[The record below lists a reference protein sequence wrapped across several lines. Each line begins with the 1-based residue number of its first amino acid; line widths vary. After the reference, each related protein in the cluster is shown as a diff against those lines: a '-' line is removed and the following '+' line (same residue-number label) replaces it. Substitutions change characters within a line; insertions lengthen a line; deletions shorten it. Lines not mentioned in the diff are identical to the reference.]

1 MGSSPVGNGAPAF
14 SEALNLKTRLSY
26 GVGELAGALPTSANA
41 FLLLFFLTNV
51 AGLAPSLA
59 GAVILV
65 GKVWDAFSD
74 PIIGWLSDR
83 TRSPLG
89 RRYPW
94 MLAGAI
100 PLGLLTTLQWLLP
113 PTNQQW
119 LLFTFYATAGILA
132 FTAFT
137 AVQLPFAALAAEL
150 TQGYD
155 ARISL
160 ISFKSGF
167 SIGGS
172 IFTLVIAKV
181 IFARI
186 ADPGLQYLVLGAING
201 SLVILAIIFCVLGTL
216 PRYRAARHH
225 HPEVNITTST
235 SLFKQISAATQSRA
249 FLLVIGLYLCSWTG
263 VQVTAVVLP
272 YFVVDWM
279 GLAEQH
285 FIQMALVVQGT
296 AVCTMYGWNLLARHT
311 GKRSIYFMGIPVTLV
326 GLIGL
331 FFIQPGQVAW
341 MYGLG
346 CLAGVGVATVYLVP
360 WSMLPDVVDL
370 DELTTGKRREGIFY
384 GFVVFLQKIGIA
396 LAVFLTGRILDS
408 AGFVPT
414 LAGAPPPVQ
423 PESALWAIRLIMGPL
438 PVVTL
443 LLGLMFAYWYP
454 ISREVHAEIL
464 MKLKARHGSDL

>member
-1 MGSSPVGNGAPAF
+1 MGSSPAENQPAF
-14 SEALNLKTRLSY
+14 SEALTFKTRLSY
-26 GVGELAGALPTSANA
+26 GIGELAGALPTSANA

-65 GKVWDAFSD
+65 SKVWDAVSD
-74 PIIGWLSDR
+74 PVIGWLSDR
-83 TRSPLG
+83 TRSSLG

-94 MLAGAI
+94 MLAGAV
-100 PLGLLTTLQWLLP
+100 PLGLLTMIQWWLP

-119 LLFTFYATAGILA
+119 LLFTYYATAGVLA

-137 AVQLPFAALAAEL
+137 AVQLPFSALAAEL

-167 SIGGS
+167 SIVGS
-172 IFTLVIAKV
+172 IFTLVL
-181 IFARI
+181 ARI
-186 ADPGLQYLVLGAING
+186 IFEQVDNPAFQYITLGGING
-201 SLVILAIIFCVLGTL
+201 TLVIVAILLCVLGTL
-216 PRYRAARHH
+216 PRYRAARRR
-225 HPEVNITTST
+225 HPEVGVVTST
-235 SLFKQISAATQSRA
+235 SLIKQIGVATQSRP

-279 GLAEQH
+279 GLSEQY

-296 AVCTMYGWNLLARHT
+296 AVTTMYGWNMIGRRT
-311 GKRSIYFMGIPVTLV
+311 GKRSIYFMGIPVTLI
-326 GLIGL
+326 GLVGL
-331 FFIQPGQVAW
+331 FFIQPGQVGA

-346 CLAGVGVATVYLVP
+346 FLAGIGVATVYLVP

-396 LAVFLTGRILDS
+396 LAVFITGRILDW
-408 AGFVPT
+408 AGFIPSV
-414 LAGAPPPVQ
+414 AGEPSPVQ
-423 PESALWAIRLIMGPL
+423 PDSALWAIRMIMGPL
-438 PVVTL
+438 PVITL
-443 LLGLMFAYWYP
+443 LLGLLFAYWYP

-464 MKLKARHGSDL
+464 LKLKARHSSDD